1 MRGADLFGLL
11 ALLPAALNT
20 PASAGAS
27 ILMPM
32 CTGDGQVHMVRVP
45 LGGKP
50 LPGSDSGCCIKGC
63 HAGSSRKKLLK
74 EIEPAQ

>member
-1 MRGADLFGLL
+1 MKRASLFGLM

-20 PASAGAS
+20 PAAAGAS

-32 CTGDGQVHMVRVP
+32 CTGDGQVHMVRLP
-45 LGGKP
+45 LGGKQP
-50 LPGSDSGCCIKGC
+50 PGGDSGCCIKGC
-63 HAGSSRKKLLK
+63 HAGSNRKKLLK